1 MNDNNHNS
9 SNNLSNLITDLKK
22 KDSNYSNLCKRMKY
36 VYWAISIMYVA
47 IIAIELIEQQPVTDI
62 LSPICFLAGMLSF
75 AWLFNKYQNEYKSV
89 DYSLPTLLMLKKA
102 LNRYQPFTL
111 RTVWVIPGVLLV
123 GAGLSL
129 NSPSVIGALKTQ
141 LYFWG
146 LMLVSTFIGWVVWY
160 YKYKPL
166 RDHTQALI
174 SEIESNKS

>member
-22 KDSNYSNLCKRMKY
+22 KDNNYSNVCKRMKY
-36 VYWAISIMYVA
+36 VYWAISLLYLV
-47 IIAIELIEQQPVTDI
+47 IITREVFDKEPITDI
-62 LSPICFLAGMLSF
+62 ISAVCFLGGMLSF

-89 DYSLPTLLMLKKA
+89 DYSLPTLFMLKKA

-129 NSPSVIGALKTQ
+129 KSSSFGDVWITQ
-141 LYFWG
+141 LCFWG
-146 LMLVSTFIGWVVWY
+146 LMLVSTFVGWVVWY

-174 SEIESNKS
+174 SEIESTAT